1 MPPTDPPAQRRT
13 RPRSGRIRLDDVA
26 QAAGVSAATASR
38 ALRRPE
44 LVNEDTRLRI
54 AAAVKRLGYIPDLAA
69 GGLAS
74 DRTGQV
80 AVVVPSLGT
89 PAFIDTIRG
98 ISDTIHPLG
107 LQLVLADTN
116 LSGDNEAALIASLL
130 GRRADAVILTDLAQS
145 PASRAMLARAR
156 IPVVETWSLTP
167 TPIDMNVGFDNR
179 AAGRAVTEHLIA
191 TGRRHIGMICG
202 ALRMNRRGRDRR
214 AGFLDATRAAS
225 LDDTLIVELPFP
237 VRFRDAAE
245 ALAELVA
252 RNPALDAVFCSGDS
266 FAAGALFGAQ
276 RRGWDVPGKIAIAG
290 LGDLEMTEHLV
301 PSLSGARIP
310 GYRMGQIAAD
320 MLIRRL
326 RGEPVTDRIVDVGF
340 EIVARESTAVG
351 KGVRPG
357 RCPGPAG
364 AGPQAPLI

>member
-1 MPPTDPPAQRRT
+1 MTTTDRPPTQRRV
-13 RPRSGRIRLDDVA
+13 RPRSGRVRLDDVA
-26 QAAGVSAATASR
+26 EAAGVSTATASR

-44 LVNEDTRLRI
+44 LVNEDTRSRI
-54 AAAVKRLGYIPDLAA
+54 AAAIKRLGYIPDLAA

-98 ISDTIHPLG
+98 ISDTLRPLG
-107 LQLVLADTN
+107 LQIVLGDTN

-130 GRRADAVILTDLAQS
+130 GRRADAVILTDVAQS
-145 PASRAMLARAR
+145 PASRAMLSRAR
-156 IPVVETWSLTP
+156 IPVVETWSLTAS
-167 TPIDMNVGFDNR
+167 PIDMNVGFDNR

-191 TGRRHIGMICG
+191 TGRRCIGMICG

-214 AGFLDATRAAS
+214 LGFLDAMRAAG
-225 LDDTLIVELPFP
+225 LDDSLIVELPFP

-252 RNPALDAVFCSGDS
+252 RAPGLDGVFCSGDS

-276 RRGWDVPGKIAIAG
+276 RHGWAVPARIAIAG
-290 LGDLEMTEHLV
+290 LGDLEMTEQLV
-301 PSLSGARIP
+301 PALSGARIP
-310 GYRMGQIAAD
+310 GYRMGQIAAG
-320 MLIRRL
+320 MVIRRL
-326 RGEPVTDRIVDVGF
+326 RGEAVADPIVDVGF
-340 EIVARESTAVG
+340 EIVVRESSAPPPAVT
-351 KGVRPG
+351 
-357 RCPGPAG
+357 G
-364 AGPQAPLI
+364 ARRKIASAV